1 MGRQRSALVL
11 SIGACACYLLL
22 RSNQSRTSHG
32 GPAVVAGRAPPK
44 RSETEDTAAAQ
55 AAGGQQPKRRDTA
68 ALKTDGLPFKP
79 RERSAAE
86 AAWGDVPHPESV
98 HSVEIRSKS
107 FDKLGPDVGP
117 KRMHGRL
124 GESACLPS
132 SLSHP
137 CPPPS
142 SDRVR

>member
-22 RSNQSRTSHG
+22 RSSQSRTSHVS
-32 GPAVVAGRAPPK
+32 PAVVAGAPEK
-44 RSETEDTAAAQ
+44 RSETETAAAQ
-55 AAGGQQPKRRDTA
+55 AAGGEQPKSRDAA